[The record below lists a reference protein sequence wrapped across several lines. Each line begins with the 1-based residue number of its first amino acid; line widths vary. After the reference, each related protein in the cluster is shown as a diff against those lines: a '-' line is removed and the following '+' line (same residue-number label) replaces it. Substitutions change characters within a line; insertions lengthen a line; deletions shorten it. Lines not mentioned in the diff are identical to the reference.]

1 MRNKTTSEK
10 LRRMILAYPWGWIQG
25 KAVEQLNTKVNSSQ
39 QSHWVIALE
48 LLHEFSLRSLILD
61 NHPTTKAFLS
71 HYFPLYTSVRSTPL
85 NIYNNAN
92 TR

>member
-61 NHPTTKAFLS
+61 NHPTTKASLS